1 MSHTPSANWGLVAR
15 RAGNVHWRTTRAMGF
30 RFRKSVKI
38 APGVRVNVS
47 KSGVSTS
54 IGPRGAKI
62 NVSSRG
68 TRATTSIPGTG
79 ISYSQTISSSGSTRR
94 TRRTQAP
101 SSEASGGGGQRP
113 TGCAPGAGRGCL
125 PILVGLLV
133 CSLVITVV
141 GYLFPLVIAGA
152 VALLGLAWKRPETV
166 DRLMQHRWV
175 ARTPQWM
182 RETPLR
188 FAVVAAA
195 LLIPLSSVAGAAV
208 YGDNGPPATAP
219 TPHVTA
225 DATPIVTTPTA
236 STVPTATATL
246 APTPTPEP
254 PTPTPVPPT
263 PPPEPPTPTSEPPT
277 PTPVPPTPTPVPAAA
292 PAAPPAAPSGEVQ
305 QGVRPGAFCSP
316 EGARGVTSKGT
327 PMVCSTKPGDIRA
340 RWRSP

>member
-1 MSHTPSANWGLVAR
+1 
-15 RAGNVHWRTTRAMGF
+15 MGF
-30 RFRKSVKI
+30 RFRKSVKV

-62 NVSSRG
+62 NVSNRG
-68 TRATTSIPGTG
+68 VRVTTSIPGTG
-79 ISYSQTISSSGSTRR
+79 ISYSRTLSSGGRTRR
-94 TRRTQAP
+94 TRRIQAP
-101 SSEASGGGGQRP
+101 SSKASGGGGQRP

-125 PILVGLLV
+125 TVLVGLLV
-133 CSLVITVV
+133 FGVVITVV

-152 VALLGLAWKRPETV
+152 VTLLGLAWKRPATM

-188 FAVVAAA
+188 FAVVAA
-195 LLIPLSSVAGAAV
+195 LVLIPLSGVAGAAV
-208 YGDNGPPATAP
+208 YGDYGTPATTP
-219 TPHVTA
+219 TPRVSA
-225 DATPIVTTPTA
+225 DATPVVTTPTA

-263 PPPEPPTPTSEPPT
+263 PTPEPPTPVPT
-277 PTPVPPTPTPVPAAA
+277 TPTPVPAAA
-292 PAAPPAAPSGEVQ
+292 PAAPSGGIQ

-327 PMVCSTKPGDIRA
+327 PMVCSTKPGDPRA